1 MLSST
6 DLDSEVKE
14 LTARYESDARELSD
28 DGKKERLR
36 EIQDKFDKM
45 KEYSEDKVQ
54 LTVQMYEMVSIQYI
68 AINKQEY
75 MLLCSHVYAAVGLM
89 HFVLLYR
96 SFGRQVCVLYFALLF
111 VG

>member
-1 MLSST
+1 MLFCT

-14 LTARYESDARELSD
+14 LTAQYESDARELSD

-54 LTVQMYEMVSIQYI
+54 LTVQMYEMVSIHYI
-68 AINKQEY
+68 MISKLAYCVDSQMFTLQQK
-75 MLLCSHVYAAVGLM
+75 MLSLN
-89 HFVLLYR
+89 LYIR
-96 SFGRQVCVLYFALLF
+96 SFRGLTLYCTC
-111 VG
+111 GS